1 MKETK
6 FRNIKMPCGVRLL
19 LSAQFWLHTQVL
31 LEAQGSWLEDELN
44 DRERI
49 MLLSGLITKPV
60 MLLLQSTTLS
70 ISAVTII
77 LLEVYCYVM
86 IFLKAQLLETCKDT

>member
-6 FRNIKMPCGVRLL
+6 FRNIKTPCGVELL

-31 LEAQGSWLEDELN
+31 LEAQESWLEDELN

-49 MLLSGLITKPV
+49 MLLSGLITEPV
-60 MLLLQSTTLS
+60 VLLLQSTHFQ
-70 ISAVTII
+70 
-77 LLEVYCYVM
+77 CQ
-86 IFLKAQLLETCKDT
+86 QLL

>member
-1 MKETK
+1 MEETK
-6 FRNIKMPCGVRLL
+6 FRNIKIPCGVGLL

-49 MLLSGLITKPV
+49 MLLSGLITEPV
-60 MLLLQSTTLS
+60 VLLLQNTHFQCQQS
-70 ISAVTII
+70 I
-77 LLEVYCYVM
+77 VM
-86 IFLKAQLLETCKDT
+86 WWYS